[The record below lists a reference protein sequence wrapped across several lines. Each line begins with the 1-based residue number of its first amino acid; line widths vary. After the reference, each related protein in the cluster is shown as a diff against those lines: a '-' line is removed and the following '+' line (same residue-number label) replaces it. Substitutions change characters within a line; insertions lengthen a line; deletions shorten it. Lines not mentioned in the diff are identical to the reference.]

1 MAATLSLYVAGCWVT
16 TVSAGHRG
24 HNPGVTTVS
33 AGPRGHNWVLANK
46 SAVHLGHR
54 YVVTTGVAQPSG
66 YTKAVTMVHPSPYS
80 QSSCDRGGQR
90 PPR

>member
-1 MAATLSLYVAGCWVT
+1 MPHRPLMAATLSLYVAGCWVT
-16 TVSAGHRG
+16 TVSAGH
-24 HNPGVTTVS
+24 
-33 AGPRGHNWVLANK
+33 RGHNWVLANK